1 MSAPSLPRVGRPA
14 GARSIAEVLA
24 EARDRLDRLTPAQ
37 ALDALAEEAV
47 LVDIRP
53 EAQRVV
59 HGEIPEAIVIDR
71 NVLEWRLDPTS
82 EAALPAARYDLQV
95 VVICQ
100 EGYQS
105 SLAAAALQDLGI
117 AGATDVIGGQH
128 AWRAELA
135 ASWRALA
142 G

>member
-1 MSAPSLPRVGRPA
+1 MSRPVPRVGRPE
-14 GARSIAEVLA
+14 GSRTIAEVLD
-24 EARDRLDRLTPAQ
+24 EARSRLDRLTPAQ
-37 ALDALAEEAV
+37 AMRALADGAV

-53 EAQRVV
+53 EAQRAV

-71 NVLEWRLDPTS
+71 NVLEWRFDPTS

-95 VVICQ
+95 IVICQ

-117 AGATDVIGGQH
+117 ERATDVIGGQG
-128 AWRAELA
+128 AWQAQLA
-135 ASWRALA
+135 ATWVALA